1 MASLINGNRM
11 FCTNCKG
18 DFFLILP
25 IGLTEMCEI
34 MRAFTK
40 LHKDCKK
47 HYTESETNH
56 LIKNNMNLYTVYE
69 SPSDYP
75 DNFVV
80 RRWEIVAP
88 DNVPVAK
95 NVVIIGQNLDIIRKE
110 LREMGLF
117 RIPRDVSDDKKIVE
131 TWV

>member
-1 MASLINGNRM
+1 
-11 FCTNCKG
+11 
-18 DFFLILP
+18 
-25 IGLTEMCEI
+25 
-34 MRAFTK
+34 
-40 LHKDCKK
+40 
-47 HYTESETNH
+47 
-56 LIKNNMNLYTVYE
+56 MNLYTVYE

-88 DNVPVAK
+88 DNVPVAM

-117 RIPRDVSDDKKIVE
+117 RIPRDVSDDKKIIE
-131 TWV
+131 TWL